1 MKNDIEPDPDPEVN
15 SQREPIM
22 DLIEDENS
30 ICVTVELPGVE
41 KKNIELIVDR
51 KTLTLTATEATRQ
64 YHKELTLSS
73 VVDPESAEATYKN
86 GVLDVV
92 LKKEQKSEVQKA
104 KDIDIRAEVALKN
117 IINEKDQIIE
127 TLKTELETQSDLAE
141 DYLNKLQRLQ
151 SDFQNYKQRIAT
163 EREQDVDKAK
173 EELILRTIEV
183 IDNFERA
190 LESSKHAK
198 GNKALMKGVEM
209 IHKQLLDILKF
220 ECVEP
225 IDAVGKQFDPEQ
237 HEIVFKEFKDEIPED
252 TILEEFQKGY
262 MYKSK
267 LIRPARVKVV
277 KKKSDENKD
286 QE

>member
-1 MKNDIEPDPDPEVN
+1 MKNDINPDPDPEVN
-15 SQREPIM
+15 SQREPIL
-22 DLIEDENS
+22 DVIEDENS
-30 ICVTVELPGVE
+30 ICITVELPGVQKE
-41 KKNIELIVDR
+41 NIELIVDQKR
-51 KTLTLTATEATRQ
+51 LTLTATEATRK
-64 YHKELTLSS
+64 YHKDITLSS
-73 VVDPESAEATYKN
+73 AVDPESAEATYKN

-92 LKKEQKSEVQKA
+92 LKKEQKSKVQEA
-104 KDIDIRAEVALKN
+104 KDIDIRSEVALKN

-127 TLKTELETQSDLAE
+127 TLKTELETQSNLAE

-163 EREQDVDKAK
+163 EREQDVDQAK
-173 EELILRTIEV
+173 EELILRSIEV

-198 GNKALMKGVEM
+198 GKKALMKGVEM
-209 IHKQLLDILKF
+209 IHKQLLDVLKF

-225 IDAVGKQFDPEQ
+225 IEAVGNKFDPEQ
-237 HEIVFKEFKDEIPED
+237 HEIAFKEFTDEIPED

-277 KKKSDENKD
+277 KKTSEEKNE
-286 QE
+286 